1 MTTTATTHLDRLQ
14 EFADRTDLADLLAR
28 QGLWLD
34 ELRFDETAEI
44 FTEDATAKTPGGQAK
59 GQEALIEQARRNHSR
74 YELTHHTTSNV
85 LIDLDGDRAVVR
97 ANLVAYLIGKAAV
110 PEPTLTLGSRYRFE
124 AVRTAQ
130 GWRFTSVEAI
140 PVWRVGELPPN
151 VATTS

>member
-1 MTTTATTHLDRLQ
+1 MSTTTTARPDRLQ
-14 EFADRTDLADLLAR
+14 EFADRADLAHLLAR

-44 FTEDATAKTPGGQAK
+44 FTADATATTPGGQAK
-59 GQEALIEQARRNHSR
+59 GREALIDQARRNHSR

-97 ANLVAYLIGKAAV
+97 ANLVAYLIRDAAE

-124 AVRTAQ
+124 AVRTEQ

-140 PVWRVGELPPN
+140 PVWRFGEIPP
-151 VATTS
+151 VVPSAA

>member
-14 EFADRTDLADLLAR
+14 EYADRIDLADLLAR

-34 ELRFDETAEI
+34 ELRFGETAEI
-44 FTEDATAKTPGGQAK
+44 FTEDATAKTPGGQAT

-74 YELTHHTTSNV
+74 YELTHHITSNV
-85 LIDLDGDRAVVR
+85 LMDLDGDRAVVR
-97 ANLVAYLIGKAAV
+97 ANLVAYLVRDAAE

-124 AVRTAQ
+124 AVRAAQ

-140 PVWRVGELPPN
+140 PVWRFGEIPPI
-151 VATTS
+151 VTTAS